1 MVKKTKTEL
10 LKPIVTSF
18 APLKD
23 GKDPSAM
30 QMIIDE
36 NFINTGFQHL
46 ISTEKKF
53 SLREFMS
60 KDPRF
65 ALFRQ
70 LLTTSTIGMALPA
83 FKEEYGEGKAVD
95 IISSISHTDI

>member
-1 MVKKTKTEL
+1 
-10 LKPIVTSF
+10 
-18 APLKD
+18 
-23 GKDPSAM
+23 
-30 QMIIDE
+30 
-36 NFINTGFQHL
+36 
-46 ISTEKKF
+46 
-53 SLREFMS
+53 MS

-95 IISSISHTDI
+95 IISTISHTDI

>member
-36 NFINTGFQHL
+36 NFINTGF
-46 ISTEKKF
+46 
-53 SLREFMS
+53 
-60 KDPRF
+60 
-65 ALFRQ
+65 
-70 LLTTSTIGMALPA
+70 
-83 FKEEYGEGKAVD
+83 
-95 IISSISHTDI
+95 

>member
-1 MVKKTKTEL
+1 M
-10 LKPIVTSF
+10 KPIDTSF
-18 APLKD
+18 APIKEN
-23 GKDPSAM
+23 KDPSAM

-36 NFINTGFQHL
+36 NFINVGFQH
-46 ISTEKKF
+46 IIASEKKF

-70 LLTTSTIGMALPA
+70 LLTTSTIGMALPS
-83 FKEEYGEGKAVD
+83 FKEEYGEGKPID
-95 IISSISHTDI
+95 IISTISH